1 MNANVYG
8 GQAVIEGVM
17 MRSRRTAATAVRTEA
32 GSIKIRQFAI
42 APGRFARM
50 MRRIPVARGIAALWD
65 VFALGTRALAYSAR
79 MATIDPEAGDAEGD
93 DSDLWTSAIM
103 VFGLLLGVALFFVAP
118 LGITALLDRWIES
131 NTISNLVEGFFRVT
145 IVIGYLAAIGFLPDI
160 QRTLQ
165 YHGAEHKTVNAVE
178 ARLPLTPANVN
189 LQSRFHPRCGTSF
202 LLTVVLISIVGF
214 AFLGR
219 PDIWFRIGSR
229 IVMIPIAAG
238 LAFEVI
244 SFLAS
249 HQKKGWAV
257 VLAAPGIWL
266 QRLTTRDPNLRQCE
280 VAIAAIVPVLDG
292 SDRELLV
299 EGSLD
304 EGPKD
309 ADTSPRIAGIQDW
322 GEGSA
327 R

>member
-1 MNANVYG
+1 MNTTVYG

-17 MRSRRTAATAVRTEA
+17 MRSRRIAVTAVRTES
-32 GSIKIRQFAI
+32 GSIKVRHFAI
-42 APGRFARM
+42 APGRLARM

-79 MATIDPEAGDAEGD
+79 MATVNPEAEDAEGD
-93 DSDLWTSAIM
+93 DSDFWTSAIM

-131 NTISNLVEGFFRVT
+131 NTVSNLVEGFFRVA

-160 QRTLQ
+160 YRTLQ

-178 ARLPLTPANVN
+178 ARIPLTPANVN

-214 AFLGR
+214 ALLGR

-244 SFLAS
+244 RFLAT
-249 HQKKGWAV
+249 HQQKSWAAA
-257 VLAAPGIWL
+257 LAAPGIWL
-266 QRLTTRDPNLRQCE
+266 QRLTTRHPDLQQCE
-280 VAIAAIVPVLDG
+280 VAIAAIAPVLDS
-292 SDRELLV
+292 SDRDLLV
-299 EGSLD
+299 VDPEYA
-304 EGPKD
+304 D
-309 ADTSPRIAGIQDW
+309 ASPRNASNQVR
-322 GEGSA
+322 GEEVA